1 MNNKKE
7 LYYKYFDEKILSKV
21 QDAEKF
27 RIKLIKQLIFSSL
40 FFFIIA
46 GFYGFVPNIVIFY
59 AINKKYEYSLAC

>member
-40 FFFIIA
+40 LFFIIA
-46 GFYGFVPNIVIFY
+46 GFLHTYLYLLCLMENLILFY
-59 AINKKYEYSLAC
+59 FL